1 VEDPALNPN
10 MAINLLRMNHT
21 ATLLCDDVP
30 HTAGYV
36 IEAGTGRLVMP
47 VPMRIPMPDS
57 HVLFIPDESDEA
69 LQLLV
74 DAEPADPDRDEAC
87 DRWRIYH
94 GEPRWPRW
102 MVMAIDS
109 AKLAGEVIDGSA
121 LMKPNP
127 LRDVEPGICRVAN
140 GRLDALRELCRRRI
154 GVAPVEPRL
163 VGVDPL
169 GMDVR
174 ARFGVVRLIPDR
186 PVSTPEDMAA
196 LLDAVAGD
204 GA

>member
-1 VEDPALNPN
+1 
-10 MAINLLRMNHT
+10 
-21 ATLLCDDVP
+21 
-30 HTAGYV
+30 
-36 IEAGTGRLVMP
+36 MP
-47 VPMRIPMPDS
+47 VPTWIPMPES
-57 HVLFIPDESDEA
+57 HVLFVPEESDEA

-94 GEPRWPRW
+94 GEARWPRW

-109 AKLAGEVIDGSA
+109 AKLADAVIDGSA

-127 LRDVEPGICRVAN
+127 LRDVEPGICGVAN
-140 GRLDALRELCRRRI
+140 GRLDALRELCRQLI

-174 ARFGVVRLIPDR
+174 ARFGVVRLVLEHPVRTPD
-186 PVSTPEDMAA
+186 DMTA
-196 LLDAVAGD
+196 LLDVVENSGSGD
-204 GA
+204 GEEGGA